1 MSAAFFGYV
10 LIDVLT
16 FGKEPSMAISILT
29 LAAHELRASLRNLW
43 FVFYALVFAL
53 LTLALSSLSL
63 SGSGMFGFAG
73 FGRTAAS
80 LINLVLLIVPLM
92 GLTIG
97 AQSLAGEREQGTL
110 AYLLAQPV
118 SRIEVL
124 IGKLLG
130 LGAALLAALL
140 LGFGLAAALLAWQGG
155 IVAVGQYALLVGFS
169 LLLAL
174 VSLSL
179 GLAISAWSRSSALA
193 VGLALLAWLLLVFL
207 GDLGLMGT
215 AVVMKLD
222 IHTLFAIAL
231 VNPLQVFKIATVYG
245 LRATLEVLGPA
256 GVYATRTYGAQLLPL
271 LVGVLVL
278 WVLVPVLAA
287 YGRFRLDGGR
297 LL

>member
-1 MSAAFFGYV
+1 
-10 LIDVLT
+10 
-16 FGKEPSMAISILT
+16 MAKTIIT
-29 LAAHELRASLRNLW
+29 LANYELRASLRNRW
-43 FVFYALVFAL
+43 FLLYALVFAL
-53 LTLALSSLSL
+53 LAVTLSTLSL

-97 AQSLAGEREQGTL
+97 AQSLAAEREQGTL
-110 AYLLAQPV
+110 SYLLAQPV
-118 SRIEVL
+118 SRAEVL

-140 LGFGLAAALLAWQGG
+140 LGFGLAALLLAWQGG
-155 IVAVGQYALLVGFS
+155 LVEVGRYGLLVGFS

-179 GLAISAWSRSSALA
+179 GMALSAWSRSSALA
-193 VGLALLAWLLLVFL
+193 VGLALLTWLLMVFL

-215 AVVMKLD
+215 AVTMKLD
-222 IHTLFAIAL
+222 IGTLFGLTL

-256 GVYATRTYGAQLLPL
+256 GIYATRTFGSQLIPL
-271 LVGVLVL
+271 LVSVL
-278 WVLVPVLAA
+278 LVWIFVPMLLAYA
-287 YGRFRLDGGR
+287 RFRLEGDF
-297 LL
+297 

>member
-1 MSAAFFGYV
+1 
-10 LIDVLT
+10 
-16 FGKEPSMAISILT
+16 MAKSILT
-29 LAAHELRASLRNLW
+29 LVTHELRGSLRNLW
-43 FVFYALVFAL
+43 FALYALVFAL
-53 LTLALSSLSL
+53 LALALSLLSL
-63 SGSGMFGFAG
+63 SGMGTFGFAG
-73 FGRTAAS
+73 FGRTSAS

-118 SRIEVL
+118 SRAEVL

-130 LGAALLAALL
+130 LSAALLAALL
-140 LGFGLAAALLAWQGG
+140 VGFGLAAALLAWQGG
-155 IVAVGQYALLVGFS
+155 IVAVGQYSLLVGFS

-193 VGLALLAWLLLVFL
+193 IGLALLVWLLLVFL

-222 IHTLFAIAL
+222 IQTLFALTLA
-231 VNPLQVFKIATVYG
+231 NPLQVFKIATVYG
-245 LRATLEVLGPA
+245 LRTTLEVLGPA
-256 GVYATRTYGAQLLPL
+256 GVYATRTYGAQLVPL

-278 WVLVPVLAA
+278 WVVLPMLVA
-287 YGRFRLDGGR
+287 YARFRLENDF
-297 LL
+297 